1 MKRLEKPNWQKQQER
16 KKRLWLMG
24 LALSLL
30 IPFGVGSAY
39 VLNKN
44 PAISSAVFG
53 DSNPEIQGNKIFVR
67 RGDDFQAALNRAQP
81 GDTILL
87 QAGETFKGAFR
98 LPKKG
103 GNRFITIRS
112 SAPDSRLPAKDKRLD
127 PQKYAAVLPKL
138 ESNVRGNPV
147 ILAEKGAHHY
157 RFIGVEF
164 MPTIEG
170 LYNIIRIGTNDETRV
185 EDLPHHIEF
194 DRVYVHGSEK
204 YGQRR
209 GIAANGRHIRIINSY
224 FSNIKREGDESQ
236 AIAAWAT
243 DGPIEIINNYL
254 EAAAQG
260 VLFGGA
266 GSPLKLTPTN
276 CIVRDNHFHKPLE
289 WKGKGWIVKNIFE
302 IKNGK
307 NIRVH
312 NNLMTN
318 NWASGQD
325 GTAILFTTR
334 ADNDNVVIEDIEFYD
349 NIIRGS
355 GNAVNILGNEG
366 NGGKNL
372 TIRNNIF
379 ADIDKS
385 KWGGGGHFLIGT
397 TWSGLVIE
405 NNTIIQNGNI
415 TNAYGDPITGFVFRN
430 NIIHQNDYGF
440 FGDNMGSGKRAI
452 NRYFPR
458 AVIQKNVILGGSFSD
473 YGRSNYY
480 PASVRQM
487 GFLDT
492 KNYVLPK
499 DNPYKTKG
507 VGGKQIGASVRLA
520 EVGGN

>member
-1 MKRLEKPNWQKQQER
+1 MKRLEKPNWRKQQEQ
-16 KKRLWLMG
+16 KKRYWLIG
-24 LALSLL
+24 LALFML
-30 IPFGVGSAY
+30 IPIGMGSAY

-44 PAISSAVFG
+44 LALSSTVFG
-53 DSNPEIQGNKIFVR
+53 DSDLKVQGNKIFVR
-67 RGDDFQAALNRAQP
+67 KGDSFQAALNRAQP

-87 QAGETFKGAFR
+87 EAGETFKGAFK
-98 LPKKG
+98 LPAKG
-103 GNRFITIRS
+103 GNQFITIRS
-112 SAPDSRLPAKDKRLD
+112 SVSDSQLPANNKRLD
-127 PQKYAAVLPKL
+127 PKKYAEVLPKL
-138 ESNVRGNPV
+138 ESNVKGSPV

-157 RFIGVEF
+157 RFIGIEF

-170 LYNIIRIGTNDETRV
+170 LYNIIRIGTNDESSI

-194 DRVYVHGSEK
+194 DRVYIHGSQQ

-209 GIAANGRHIRIINSY
+209 GIAANGRHIRILNSH

-243 DGPIEIINNYL
+243 DGPIEITNNYL

-276 CIVRDNHFHKPLE
+276 CVVRDNHFHKPLE
-289 WKGKGWIVKNIFE
+289 WKGKGWVVKNIFE

-307 NIRVH
+307 NIKVH

-349 NIIRGS
+349 NIIRSS

-372 TIRNNIF
+372 VIRNNIF
-379 ADIDKS
+379 ADIDNS

-397 TWSGLVIE
+397 TWNGLVVE

-415 TNAYGDPITGFVFRN
+415 TNAYGDPIKGFIFRN
-430 NIIHQNDYGF
+430 NIIYQNEYGF
-440 FGDNMGSGKRAI
+440 FGDNLGSGKRAI
-452 NRYFPR
+452 NNYFPK
-458 AVIQKNVILGGSFSD
+458 AEIQNNVIMGGSFSD
-473 YGRSNYY
+473 YGRGNYY
-480 PASVRQM
+480 PASVRQI
-487 GFLDT
+487 GFIDT
-492 KNYVLPK
+492 KNYILTEN
-499 DNPYKTKG
+499 NPYKTKG
-507 VGGKQIGASVRLA
+507 FGGKQVGASVKLS